1 MRLVCAPEGT
11 IFDARRP
18 GQGVG
23 DIVNAGFAE
32 TILDGLLCCKE
43 REFKGMDKVRKDAA
57 REKRPYIP
65 DEPERIGEALK
76 PLMDACREKG
86 LAMSIARA
94 PYLLRD
100 RKSPELT
107 EIYRKIA
114 VEAVKLAVSA
124 ECEAVIVRP
133 LFAGVPFG
141 KEWDRNREFYV
152 SLLPLL
158 QGSATKILLENQCK
172 DSEGH
177 LIRGILSDPLE
188 GVDWIDALNQEAG
201 EERFGFCMDAGV
213 YNLCGQDMYEAAT
226 TLGNRVKA
234 VILRD
239 NNGHDEDSLLP
250 FTCISNYGQQT
261 EWLGLIRGLREIQ
274 FDGYLIMDAKMT
286 LDAVS
291 PILRPTYMKLVKET
305 ADYFK
310 WQIEL
315 ESLMK
320 KYEHVVLFGAGNMC
334 RNYLINYGDKYPPLF
349 TCDNNKD
356 RWGEEFFGLTI
367 HNPEDLKDLPEGTG
381 IFICNVYYREIEAQL
396 RGMGITNGIEYFN
409 DEYLPALNM
418 HRLKGL

>member
-11 IFDARRP
+11 IMDARRP

-23 DIVNAGFAE
+23 DILNAGFQE

-43 REFKGMDKVRKDAA
+43 REFRGMDKVRKEAA

-65 DEPERIGEALK
+65 DEPERIGEALE
-76 PLMDACREKG
+76 PLIRTCREKG
-86 LAMSIARA
+86 LAMTIARA

-107 EIYRKIA
+107 EIYRNIA
-114 VEAVKLAVSA
+114 MEAVKLAVR
-124 ECEAVIVRP
+124 EKCEAVIVRP

-141 KEWDRNREFYV
+141 EEWKSNREFYL
-152 SLLPLL
+152 SLLPLIKD
-158 QGSATKILLENQCK
+158 SDTKVLMENQCK

-188 GVDWIDALNQEAG
+188 AAEWIDALNQEAG
-201 EERFGFCMDAGV
+201 AEKFGFCMDVGA

-226 TLGNRVKA
+226 ALRERVKA

-250 FTCISNYGQQT
+250 FTCISEYGQQT
-261 EWLGLIRGLREIQ
+261 EWLSLIRGLREIS

-286 LDAVS
+286 IDAVS
-291 PILRPTYMKLVKET
+291 PILRPTYMKLAKET
-305 ADYFK
+305 ADYFA
-310 WQIEL
+310 WQITL
-315 ESLMK
+315 EGLMK
-320 KYEHVVLFGAGNMC
+320 KYKHIVLFGAGNMC

-356 RWGEEFFGLTI
+356 RWGEDFFGLTI
-367 HNPEDLKDLPEGTG
+367 HDPKDLRELPEGTG

-396 RGMGITNGIEYFN
+396 RDMGIKNGIEYFN

-418 HRLKGL
+418 NRLKGL

>member
-1 MRLVCAPEGT
+1 MRLVCAPEGS

-18 GQGVG
+18 GQGVI
-23 DIVNAGFAE
+23 DILNAGFEE

-43 REFKGMDKVRKDAA
+43 KEFRGMDKVRKDAA

-76 PLMDACREKG
+76 PLIDTCRAKG
-86 LAMSIARA
+86 LRMHIARA

-100 RKSPELT
+100 RRSPELT
-107 EIYRKIA
+107 EVYRRIA
-114 VEAVKLAVSA
+114 GEAVKLAAA
-124 ECEAVIVRP
+124 EHCEAVIVRP
-133 LFAGVPFG
+133 LFAGIPFG
-141 KEWDRNREFYV
+141 EEWGKNKEFYL
-152 SLLPLL
+152 SLLPLVK
-158 QGSATKILLENQCK
+158 GSETKILMENQCK

-177 LIRGILSDPLE
+177 FVRGILSDPGE
-188 GVDWIDALNQEAG
+188 AVEWIDTLNREAG
-201 EERFGFCMDAGV
+201 EERFGFCMDVGA

-226 TLGNRVKA
+226 TLGDRVKA

-250 FTCISNYGQQT
+250 FSCISDYGQQT
-261 EWLGLIRGLREIQ
+261 EWLPLIRGLREIR
-274 FDGYLIMDAKMT
+274 FDGCLMMDAKMT

-291 PILRPTYMKLVKET
+291 PILRPGYMKLLKET
-305 ADYFK
+305 AEYFK

-315 ESLMK
+315 ESLMQ
-320 KYEHVVLFGAGNMC
+320 KYEHIVLFGAGNMC
-334 RNYLINYGDKYPPLF
+334 RNYLINYGDKYPPLY

-367 HNPEDLKDLPEGTG
+367 HDPGDLKDLPEGTG

-396 RGMGITNGIEYFN
+396 REMGVKNGIEYFN

-418 HRLKGL
+418 NRLKGL

>member
-18 GQGVG
+18 GQGVS
-23 DIVNAGFAE
+23 DILSAGFEE

-43 REFKGMDKVRKDAA
+43 REFKGMDKIRKEAA

-65 DEPERIGEALK
+65 DEPERIGEALT
-76 PLMDACREKG
+76 PLINSCSEKG
-86 LAMSIARA
+86 LKIPIARA

-100 RKSPELT
+100 RKSPEPT
-107 EIYRKIA
+107 EIYRKISA
-114 VEAVKLAVSA
+114 EAVKLAVS
-124 ECEAVIVRP
+124 EKCEAIIVRP

-141 KEWDRNREFYV
+141 KEWEVNREFYL

-158 QGSATKILLENQCK
+158 RGSDMMILVENQCK

-177 LIRGILSDPLE
+177 LIRGIASDPGE
-188 GVDWIDALNQEAG
+188 AASWIDELNREAG
-201 EERFGFCMDAGV
+201 TQRFGFCMDVGA
-213 YNLCGQDMYEAAT
+213 YNLCGQDMYEAAV
-226 TLGNRVKA
+226 TLRDRVKA

-250 FTCISNYGQQT
+250 FTCISEYGQQT
-261 EWLGLIRGLREIQ
+261 EWLGLIRGLREIG
-274 FDGYLIMDAKMT
+274 FDGFLIMDAKMT
-286 LDAVS
+286 IDAIS
-291 PILRPTYMKLVKET
+291 PILRPSYMKLAKET
-305 ADYFK
+305 ADYFR

-356 RWGEEFFGLTI
+356 RWGEDFFGLKI
-367 HNPEDLKDLPEGTG
+367 HDPEDLKDLPEGTG
-381 IFICNVYYREIEAQL
+381 IFICNVYYREIEEQL
-396 RGMGITNGIEYFN
+396 RKMGITNGIEYFN

>member
-11 IFDARRP
+11 IMDARRP

-23 DIVNAGFAE
+23 DILKAGFTE

-57 REKRPYIP
+57 REKRPFIP
-65 DEPERIGEALK
+65 DEPERIGEALR
-76 PLMDACREKG
+76 PLIECCRERG
-86 LAMSIARA
+86 LQMTVARA

-100 RKSPELT
+100 RRSRELT

-114 VEAVKLAVSA
+114 VEAVKLAAA
-124 ECEAVIVRP
+124 ENCEAVIVRP
-133 LFAGVPFG
+133 LFAGIPLG
-141 KEWDRNREFYV
+141 EEWKENRLFYL
-152 SLLPLL
+152 SLLSHVK
-158 QGSATKILLENQCK
+158 GTRIKILLENQCK

-177 LIRGILSDPLE
+177 LIRGVLSDPGEALE
-188 GVDWIDALNQEAG
+188 WIDALNEEAG
-201 EERFGFCMDAGV
+201 EERFGFCMDVGA

-250 FTCISNYGQQT
+250 FTCISDYGQQT
-261 EWLGLIRGLREIQ
+261 EWLALIRGLREIR
-274 FDGYLIMDAKMT
+274 FDGFLIMDAKMT

-291 PILRPTYMKLVKET
+291 PILRPTYMKLVKGT
-305 ADYFK
+305 AEYFQ

-315 ESLMK
+315 ESLMQ

-356 RWGEEFFGLTI
+356 RWGEDFFGLTI
-367 HNPEDLKDLPEGTG
+367 HNPEDLKNLPEGTG

-396 RGMGITNGIEYFN
+396 REMGITNGIEYFN